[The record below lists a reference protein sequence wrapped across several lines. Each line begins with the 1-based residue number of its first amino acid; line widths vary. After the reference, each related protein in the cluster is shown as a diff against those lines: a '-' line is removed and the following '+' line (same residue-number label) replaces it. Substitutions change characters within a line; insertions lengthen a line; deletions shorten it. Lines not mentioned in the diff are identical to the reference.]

1 MKTMVKLL
9 HVEGIHPLLQNEDEA
24 IFAICPYE
32 DLRIP
37 GDALL
42 YAYIN
47 NLIIGVVKD
56 RLIVRRE

>member
-9 HVEGIHPLLQNEDEA
+9 HVEGIPNDA
-24 IFAICPYE
+24 I
-32 DLRIP
+32 
-37 GDALL
+37 L

-47 NLIIGVVKD
+47 NLIIGIVKD